1 MSTAPKLA
9 PIQTRTI
16 LITSNKGG
24 VGKTTTCVNIA
35 ATAAPTLNVVGI
47 DYDPQRNFCK
57 WGQRRPSDVASIR
70 VIDGNLDQFQ
80 TALTRVAGCDLLIID
95 TPPGVGAHAAAIRTL
110 AEKSDLVIVPTGTGI
125 FDLETTIPWARG
137 LQNIKG
143 QKVVFCLN
151 RIDTRTT
158 RTDVRETKSLLLK
171 AGRICPIPVRDLTDI
186 ERNMRVGKSVVDI
199 PNHKGASDVIDLWHF
214 AKQEM
219 EL

>member
-110 AEKSDLVIVPTGTGI
+110 A
-125 FDLETTIPWARG
+125 
-137 LQNIKG
+137 
-143 QKVVFCLN
+143 
-151 RIDTRTT
+151 
-158 RTDVRETKSLLLK
+158 
-171 AGRICPIPVRDLTDI
+171 
-186 ERNMRVGKSVVDI
+186 SVVQ
-199 PNHKGASDVIDLWHF
+199 GSVGWC
-214 AKQEM
+214 
-219 EL
+219 